1 MLARAPAC
9 WLVMSLKYVMLG
21 GPRRL
26 SAGELGAYS
35 EPAFGSTMSG
45 FVRVGEGGAGREGS
59 GLSRAWWESD
69 SRGLV
74 VAARACLESY
84 TAAMVEVEGP
94 APNLI
99 IMVTE

>member
-1 MLARAPAC
+1 MI
-9 WLVMSLKYVMLG
+9 LG

-26 SAGELGAYS
+26 SAGELGAYR

-59 GLSRAWWESD
+59 GLSRAWWVS
-69 SRGLV
+69 GLSTGGSQDRIWVV

-84 TAAMVEVEGP
+84 TAAMVEEGP
-94 APNLI
+94 ACNL
-99 IMVTE
+99 MVTEGRAIGGAGRW

>member
-1 MLARAPAC
+1 
-9 WLVMSLKYVMLG
+9 MLG

-35 EPAFGSTMSG
+35 EPAFGSTISG

-59 GLSRAWWESD
+59 GLSSAWWESGA
-69 SRGLV
+69 STRWLVV

-84 TAAMVEVEGP
+84 TAAIVREGP
-94 APNLI
+94 AQFNGDG
-99 IMVTE
+99 VVGKWWSWW

>member
-1 MLARAPAC
+1 
-9 WLVMSLKYVMLG
+9 MLG

-59 GLSRAWWESD
+59 GLSSAWWASMGASQD
-69 SRGLV
+69 RKGLE
-74 VAARACLESY
+74 AARACLESY
-84 TAAMVEVEGP
+84 TAAMVEEGP
-94 APNLI
+94 ASNLI
-99 IMVTE
+99 VRE